1 MVDFSELMPVALYY
15 NPLDCRTL
23 VARIK
28 TLLKDA
34 DIRTSLI
41 ANAVEVLI
49 TKCSP
54 ENVKERQLE
63 IYKTIV
69 NCD

>member
-1 MVDFSELMPVALYY
+1 MPVALYY

-41 ANAVEVLI
+41 ANAVEVL
-49 TKCSP
+49 TAKCSP
-54 ENVKERQLE
+54 EYVKERQLE